1 VLLDPLSNFNERAIL
16 KKKKSASNTEALIFF
31 IAIENGFIF
40 LKSGNRQKGGAE
52 TPPFPPKQN
61 STTGLVA

>member
-1 VLLDPLSNFNERAIL
+1 MLLDPLSNFNERAIL
-16 KKKKSASNTEALIFF
+16 KKKKKSASNMEALIFF

-52 TPPFPPKQN
+52 TPPLPPK
-61 STTGLVA
+61 TK